1 MKLITVN
8 STIRK
13 TVKIILSISIIA
25 LLVGLCPREFITVNA
40 TDISEIEETYPYIYW
55 LPDYKSL
62 IVSNT
67 ALGGYTINDSNGILL
82 RNLDENVYEQTS
94 TFEAY
99 LLTIANYQ
107 QGDCYTLVYNEVT
120 GWEARQPVMV
130 RKRSVATVYTA
141 PMVTLYSGERVY
153 TNGHSVPSPYRSAGT
168 TLPNDIPPLDSVSDA
183 INDALN
189 ATTNVTTQAVTINQN
204 INNTYNTY
212 QSGGITEAE
221 FKAQMETYR
230 TQLEAL
236 SNNSGSTLADQMAVN
251 NALTNLDITINQ
263 QVNNVTPALQ
273 TTINAC
279 QIQMYSLQSL
289 YQNGT
294 YTQSQVIQGI
304 RVELKELADLLTSGT
319 YTSTADIEAINSAI
333 NYGNSVI
340 EGVSN
345 YSDLNKDVAESANAS
360 MEFEMQ
366 FVDSLLA
373 ETTQSLEQLTPQLD
387 SEESTKALAWIGM
400 IWENEF
406 FKQVLPWCAI
416 AMLVCLVLGVRYR
429 T

>member
-25 LLVGLCPREFITVNA
+25 LLVGLCPREFITVDA
-40 TDISEIEETYPYIYW
+40 TDISEIEERYPYIYW
-55 LPDYKSL
+55 LPDYKTL

-67 ALGGYTINDSNGILL
+67 ALGGYTITDSNGILL

-94 TFEAY
+94 TTEAY

-107 QGDCYTLVYNEVT
+107 QGDCYSLVYNEVT
-120 GWEARQPVMV
+120 GWEARQPMMV
-130 RKRSVATVYTA
+130 RKRSVSTVYTA
-141 PMVTLYSGERVY
+141 SMVTLYSGELVY
-153 TNGHSVPSPYRSAGT
+153 TNGVSVPSPYVSAGS
-168 TLPNDIPPLDSVSDA
+168 TLPSDLPPFDDIQDA
-183 INDALN
+183 INAALN
-189 ATTNVTTQAVTINQN
+189 ATTSVTMQAVTINNN

-212 QSGGITEAE
+212 QSGGITQLE
-221 FKAQMETYR
+221 FNAAMDDYR

-236 SNNSGSTLADQMAVN
+236 SNDSGATLADKMAVN
-251 NALTNLDITINQ
+251 NALTNLDITLNQ
-263 QVNNVTPALQ
+263 QVNNVSPDLLSRIDDWRTNLQNIYTDYRNKELTQSRSLALIRQ
-273 TTINAC
+273 QLNNMMVQASNGNYTSIADQQAINATV
-279 QIQMYSLQSL
+279 
-289 YQNGT
+289 N
-294 YTQSQVIQGI
+294 
-304 RVELKELADLLTSGT
+304 LANAYIDT
-319 YTSTADIEAINSAI
+319 I
-333 NYGNSVI
+333 
-340 EGVSN
+340 SN
-345 YSDLNKDVAESANAS
+345 YSDLDATVSESANAS
-360 MEFEMQ
+360 MESEMQ

-373 ETTQSLEQLTPQLD
+373 ETTQSLEQLTPKLD
-387 SEESTKALAWIGM
+387 SEESTKALSWIGM

>member
-1 MKLITVN
+1 M
-8 STIRK
+8 
-13 TVKIILSISIIA
+13 
-25 LLVGLCPREFITVNA
+25 
-40 TDISEIEETYPYIYW
+40 
-55 LPDYKSL
+55 
-62 IVSNT
+62 
-67 ALGGYTINDSNGILL
+67 
-82 RNLDENVYEQTS
+82 YEQTS
-94 TFEAY
+94 TTEAY

-120 GWEARQPVMV
+120 GWEARQPMIV
-130 RKRSVATVYTA
+130 RRRSTATVYTA

-153 TNGHSVPSPYRSAGT
+153 TNGVSVPSPYASAGS
-168 TLPNDIPPLDSVSDA
+168 TLPSDLPPFDDIQDA
-183 INDALN
+183 INNALN
-189 ATTNVTTQAVTINQN
+189 ATTSVTTQAVTINNN

-221 FKAQMETYR
+221 FNAQMEEYR

-236 SNNSGSTLADQMAVN
+236 SNDSGATLADQMAVN

-263 QVNNVTPALQ
+263 QVNNVSPELLALISDWKTEINQ
-273 TTINAC
+273 VFADYRNKDLTQEESITTIRLFINRAA
-279 QIQMYSLQSL
+279 IQAS
-289 YQNGT
+289 NGN
-294 YTQSQVIQGI
+294 
-304 RVELKELADLLTSGT
+304 
-319 YTSTADIEAINSAI
+319 YTSIADQSAI
-333 NYGNSVI
+333 NAFM
-340 EGVSN
+340 EFSN
-345 YSDLNKDVAESANAS
+345 NIIDSIAKYSDLDKDVSESANAS
-360 MEFEMQ
+360 MESEMQ

>member
-25 LLVGLCPREFITVNA
+25 LLVGLCPREFITVDA

-55 LPDYKSL
+55 LPDYKTL

-67 ALGGYTINDSNGILL
+67 ALGGYTITDSNGILL

-94 TFEAY
+94 TTEAY

-120 GWEARQPVMV
+120 GWEARQPMMV

-141 PMVTLYSGERVY
+141 PMITLYSGERVY
-153 TNGHSVPSPYRSAGT
+153 TNGVSVPSPYASAGS
-168 TLPNDIPPLDSVSDA
+168 TLPSDLPPFDDLQDA
-183 INDALN
+183 INAALN
-189 ATTNVTTQAVTINQN
+189 ATTSVTTQAVTINNN

-221 FKAQMETYR
+221 FNAQMEEYR

-236 SNNSGSTLADQMAVN
+236 SNNSGATFADQMAVN

-263 QVNNVTPALQ
+263 QVNNANSQLLSKLDTYRG
-273 TTINAC
+273 
-279 QIQMYSLQSL
+279 ML
-289 YQNGT
+289 YGYVNQYRNGT
-294 YTQSQVIQGI
+294 LAQATAIKQIYNLINTIQQLQ
-304 RVELKELADLLTSGT
+304 EE
-319 YTSTADIEAINSAI
+319 YTSTADINAINATI
-333 NYGNSVI
+333 NYGNSCI
-340 EGVSN
+340 DSIAN
-345 YSDLNKDVAESANAS
+345 NSDLDKDVAESANAS
-360 MEFEMQ
+360 MESEMQ

-373 ETTQSLEQLTPQLD
+373 ETTQSLEQLTPKLD

-406 FKQVLPWCAI
+406 FEQVLPWCAI

>member
-25 LLVGLCPREFITVNA
+25 LLVGLCQREFITVDA
-40 TDISEIEETYPYIYW
+40 TDISEIEEKYPYIYW
-55 LPDYKSL
+55 LPDYKTL

-67 ALGGYTINDSNGILL
+67 ALGGYTITDSNGILL

-94 TFEAY
+94 TTEAY

-120 GWEARQPVMV
+120 GWEARQPMMA
-130 RKRSVATVYTA
+130 RKRYVATVYTA

-153 TNGHSVPSPYRSAGT
+153 TNGVSVPSPYVSAGSK
-168 TLPNDIPPLDSVSDA
+168 LPSDLPPFDDIQDA
-183 INDALN
+183 INAALN
-189 ATTNVTTQAVTINQN
+189 ATTSVTTQAVTINNN

-221 FKAQMETYR
+221 FNAQMEEYR

-236 SNNSGSTLADQMAVN
+236 SNDSGATLADKMAVN

-263 QVNNVTPALQ
+263 QVNNVSPELNTNLNSRRSSIGAIYRYYYEGRQDQSTAINNIKSQMDQAFAL
-273 TTINAC
+273 
-279 QIQMYSLQSL
+279 LQ
-289 YQNGT
+289 
-294 YTQSQVIQGI
+294 
-304 RVELKELADLLTSGT
+304 T
-319 YTSTADIEAINSAI
+319 YTSTADVNAINAFINQCNTYIEAIA
-333 NYGNSVI
+333 
-340 EGVSN
+340 N
-345 YSDLNKDVAESANAS
+345 YSDLDKEISESANAS
-360 MEFEMQ
+360 MESEMQ

-387 SEESTKALAWIGM
+387 SVESTKALAWIGM